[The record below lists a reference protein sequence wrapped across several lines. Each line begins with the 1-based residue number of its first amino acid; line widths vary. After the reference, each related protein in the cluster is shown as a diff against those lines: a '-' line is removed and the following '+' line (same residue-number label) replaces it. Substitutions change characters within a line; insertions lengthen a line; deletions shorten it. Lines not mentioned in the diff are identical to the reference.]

1 MIFNPVTQTASL
13 ISERSR
19 RMTRVL
25 KLKTA
30 HRGIPIYR
38 WYGSDGSNGLA
49 VVNFDDE
56 EKYNYFESIKEAK
69 QYIDEELPA

>member
-1 MIFNPVTQTASL
+1 
-13 ISERSR
+13 
-19 RMTRVL
+19 MTRVL

-56 EKYNYFESIKEAK
+56 KKYSYFESIKEAK

>member
-13 ISERSR
+13 ISERSH

-30 HRGIPIYR
+30 HRGIPIYH
-38 WYGSDGSNGLA
+38 WYGSDGSEGLA

-56 EKYNYFESIKEAK
+56 EKYNYFESIIKAK
-69 QYIDEELPA
+69 RYIDEELPG

>member
-1 MIFNPVTQTASL
+1 VI
-13 ISERSR
+13 
-19 RMTRVL
+19 

-56 EKYNYFESIKEAK
+56 KKYSYFESIKEAK